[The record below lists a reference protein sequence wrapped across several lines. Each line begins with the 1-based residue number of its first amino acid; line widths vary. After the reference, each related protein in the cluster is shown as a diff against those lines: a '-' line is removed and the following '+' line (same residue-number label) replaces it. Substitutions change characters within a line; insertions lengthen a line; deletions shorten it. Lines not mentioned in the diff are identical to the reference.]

1 MGLEDMTTT
10 TRTTTQASDHT
21 TTQATTTTHDH
32 TQAHARARG
41 EQDGLERAEMYRDEV
56 THPASAK
63 EWLDAYETGTLG
75 DVWELPAP
83 LSGEWAG
90 ESLSEL
96 GMGTWDEWTLDAYES
111 AYMQA
116 YIARM
121 LDMAQAV
128 LHGDR

>member
-1 MGLEDMTTT
+1 MTTRTTT
-10 TRTTTQASDHT
+10 TTTTQASDHT
-21 TTQATTTTHDH
+21 TTQATTHDH
-32 TQAHARARG
+32 TLTQARTRG
-41 EQDGLERAEMYRDEV
+41 EQEGEAHAELHRDEIV
-56 THPASAK
+56 HPASAK

-75 DVWELPAP
+75 DVWELPEP

-96 GMGTWDEWTLDAYES
+96 GMSTWDADTLDAYES

-121 LDMAQAV
+121 LDMAHAV